1 MNKKVLVTGAT
12 GFQGNAVVQALLTNG
27 FSVKAL
33 ALADE
38 STSGLK
44 SRGVEIAVGN
54 FEDKESLKNAFQ
66 DVHHVVLSFPLIFD
80 AAKLLSY
87 AKNFVDAVKISKVQ
101 SVVFITNLPVYP
113 QKVGLIAFDVKLAI
127 EQLFDTEN
135 LPYIS
140 IRPTLYMDNLSAPF
154 LLPVIQRNNILPYP
168 VPAGKKIAWI
178 SHKDLAKFAVEAIK
192 RPELVGQKFFIG
204 GSQLISGEE
213 MAEVLTNLLGRHIQF
228 IPVSP
233 DDFEVQLSGAFGGET
248 AKEIANI
255 YRFVKDNVE
264 HFQAKDLRENTLI
277 KLPVSLQTFEE
288 WAGEVKWG

>member
-33 ALADE
+33 VLADE
-38 STSGLK
+38 NTSGLE

-87 AKNFVDAVKISKVQ
+87 AKDFVETVKISKVQ

-113 QKVGLIAFDVKLAI
+113 EKVGLIAFDVKLAI
-127 EQLFDTEN
+127 EQLFDAEN

-192 RPELVGQKFFIG
+192 RPVLVGQKFFIG